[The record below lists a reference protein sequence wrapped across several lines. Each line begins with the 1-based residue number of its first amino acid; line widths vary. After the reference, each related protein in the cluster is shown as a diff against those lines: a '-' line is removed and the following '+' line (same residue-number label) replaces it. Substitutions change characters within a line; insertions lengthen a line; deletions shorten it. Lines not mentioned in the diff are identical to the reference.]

1 MVKEDLMP
9 GLRENSFRGR
19 TAAIR
24 ELGARHIA
32 EILRR
37 RAWSDTRAF
46 GLACECAAAPPARR
60 AKVPV
65 VMQPMDGAVGM
76 PHFTAEL
83 ERVSGA
89 EYQEVHGRVE
99 LCANGVRTLYVSAD
113 PAGEAIY
120 AQWLVKPGDEAPL
133 QATTPNQFPN
143 LAPHDWLVEG
153 AYTFMAFRR
162 MGAMGDGMHQLLMA
176 ARDAG
181 ARRVITYVS
190 EGHLAS
196 LRGCANAGFTLDHVR
211 VTRQRFNV
219 RRALWHPPDSAA
231 RRTWAEAV
239 APRS

>member
-1 MVKEDLMP
+1 MP
-9 GLRENSFRGR
+9 GLRGNSRRSR
-19 TAAIR
+19 TDTIR
-24 ELGARHIA
+24 ELGPRQIV

-46 GLACECAAAPPARR
+46 GLACECAGAPPARR
-60 AKVPV
+60 AKVAV

-76 PHFTAEL
+76 RHFTAEL
-83 ERVSGA
+83 DRVSGA
-89 EYQEVHGRVE
+89 EYQEVHGRVGM
-99 LCANGVRTLYVSAD
+99 CANGVRTLYVSLD
-113 PAGEAIY
+113 PAGDAIY
-120 AQWLVKPGDEAPL
+120 AQWLIAPGDEVPL

-143 LAPHDWLVEG
+143 LAPQDWLVEG
-153 AYTFMAFRR
+153 AYTFVDFRR
-162 MGAMGDGMHQLLMA
+162 LGAMGDGMHQLLMA

-219 RRALWHPPDSAA
+219 RRALWHPPDSDA
-231 RRTWAEAV
+231 RRTWATAV
-239 APRS
+239 APR